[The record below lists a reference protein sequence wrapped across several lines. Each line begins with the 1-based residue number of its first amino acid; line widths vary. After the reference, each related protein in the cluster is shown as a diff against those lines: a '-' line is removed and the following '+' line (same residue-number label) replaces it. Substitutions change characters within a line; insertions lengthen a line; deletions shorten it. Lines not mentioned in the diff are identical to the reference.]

1 MSSSIARHDEVE
13 RKYDVADDLPLPA
26 LTAVDGVASMGQQ
39 VVLELEAVYF
49 DTPSMDLH
57 RHGISVR
64 RRTGGVDEG
73 WHVKLPRE
81 GDRRTELQ
89 VPLGRGVRTV
99 PSRLLEPIRA
109 IVRDRPLQPVAT
121 VRTHRLQ
128 QAVLDDA
135 GRALA
140 TLCDDR
146 VVAESLLAPDRKLSW
161 REVELEL
168 QEGQPAGQFERLETP
183 LLECGAVV
191 SASTSKVRRVL
202 GDVEQ
207 PRDDTGG
214 PKGHR
219 RRRGRKTPA
228 GTVLLQHVEDQVAAI
243 LHQDR
248 GVREGDRRAVHQLRI
263 AARRLRS
270 SLDAFAPL
278 MAAGANDVVIAELR
292 WVGQVL
298 APARDA
304 EVLRQRLDGLVEDQ
318 PAELV
323 LGPVASR
330 IDRDL
335 AKAHRAGAEAAR
347 EAMRSERYYRLLDL
361 LDDLV
366 RAPQWSDLA
375 AKRAD
380 KVLPPLLEKSARAVR
395 RAARRAGAADGAE
408 HDAALHTV
416 RKKTKR
422 LRYAAESAQDA
433 LGPGTRKL
441 ARRAKQVQSFLGD
454 HQDSVVARA
463 ALRQWGIDA
472 HLDGDN
478 AFTFGLLH
486 ALEQERGRSAEEA
499 FGAAV
504 AGLGA
509 KDVKRNLSR

>member
-26 LTAVDGVASMGQQ
+26 LTTVDGVASLGQQ
-39 VVLELEAVYF
+39 EVHDLEAVYF
-49 DTPSMDLH
+49 DTAGMDLH

-64 RRTGGVDEG
+64 RRTGGVDDG
-73 WHVKLPRE
+73 WHLKLPRE
-81 GDRRTELQ
+81 DDRRTELH
-89 VPLGRGVRTV
+89 VPLGRAVRTV
-99 PSRLLEPIRA
+99 PSRLLEPVRA

-135 GRALA
+135 GLALA

-146 VVAESLLAPDRKLSW
+146 VVAQSLLAPDRELAW

-168 QEGQPAGQFERLETP
+168 EEGRAADLLERLEVP
-183 LLECGAVV
+183 LLEGGAVV

-202 GDVEQ
+202 GDVAHH
-207 PRDDTGG
+207 RDDTGSPTG
-214 PKGHR
+214 RG
-219 RRRGRKTPA
+219 RRRGRRTTA
-228 GTVLLQHVEDQVAAI
+228 GTVLLQHVQDQVAAI
-243 LHQDR
+243 VRQDR

-270 SLDAFAPL
+270 ALDAFAPL
-278 MAAGANDVVIAELR
+278 TVAGANDLVIGELQ

-304 EVLRQRLDGLVEDQ
+304 EVLRQRLDALVGDQ

-335 AKAHRAGAEAAR
+335 SKARRAGAEAAD

-366 RAPQWSDLA
+366 EAPQWSDLA
-375 AKRAD
+375 GERAD
-380 KVLPPLLEKSARAVR
+380 EVLPPLLEKSARAVR
-395 RAARRAGAADGAE
+395 KATRRARAADGA
-408 HDAALHTV
+408 DRDPALHAV
-416 RKKTKR
+416 RKKAKR
-422 LRYAAESAQDA
+422 LRYAAESAQHV
-433 LGPGTRKL
+433 LGPGARKV
-441 ARRAKQVQSFLGD
+441 AHRAKKVQSALGE

-472 HLDGDN
+472 HREGDN

-486 ALEQERGRSAEEA
+486 ALERERGRLAEET
-499 FGAAV
+499 FDSVV
-504 AGLGA
+504 AGLRP
-509 KDVKRNLSR
+509 KEVERRLRP